1 MKTISTRVGLN
12 FVSILNLILKLKTED
27 GSVEDKVPDLSR
39 NHLVLDVWLLRK
51 FLWVGGR
58 TESSNSKSKP
68 LGLTWIVT
76 TTLN

>member
-1 MKTISTRVGLN
+1 MKRISTRVGLN
-12 FVSILNLILKLKTED
+12 CVTILNLIFKLKLED

-39 NHLVLDVWLLRK
+39 NHLVLDVWK

-58 TESSNSKSKP
+58 TELSNSKSKP
-68 LGLTWIVT
+68 LRLTWIVT

>member
-39 NHLVLDVWLLRK
+39 NHLVLDVWK

-68 LGLTWIVT
+68 LRLTWIVT